1 MTLQEILINSSAYL
15 DQSTSIPTGDDFN
28 IRLNFANQR
37 IREWEN
43 SYRFS
48 ELKTKYTI
56 GATLASIP
64 LPSNFSAI
72 AGNPKELLDSN
83 NNWQE
88 YTQVDPSYIYDQ
100 QDPHF
105 SYILNDT
112 IIFNNLSSG
121 ATISIDYF
129 RSAAT
134 LATLTDVCEVPDGNY
149 VVNGIIASVLQARND
164 DRFPVVESKTQ
175 NLLMGMIGSNQSSG
189 SSSTRAPKKNYHL
202 GRR

>member
-15 DQSTSIPTGDDFN
+15 DQSTSIPTSDDFN

-164 DRFPVVESKTQ
+164 DRFPVVEAKTQ
-175 NLLMGMIGSNQSSG
+175 NLLMGMIGNNQSSG